1 MTEIKIMID
10 ALDNKHDLNL
20 FPSSIDQLNQYKT
33 WQQTITEDLQSFEK
47 WLKQAHIF
55 NSEHYY
61 LMQKINKYIASNKIH
76 IAFIAEFSRG
86 KSELI
91 NALFF
96 SNYQKRI
103 IPTSSGRTTM
113 CPTEFIYD
121 NSKPT
126 GIELLPIETHVHQVG
141 TEDLIHQKKLWQN
154 IQFDIHND
162 TQMMQAFRHL
172 TETIWVSEE
181 DAEDYGLYD
190 SKNTEYYNLSSEG
203 KVEISRWRHAVI
215 NFPHPLLEQG
225 LVIIDTPGLN
235 AIGSEPE
242 LALRLIPESHIIV
255 FMLAA
260 DTGVT
265 KTDLELWQSHVQPHQ
280 QNSSLVILNKI
291 DTLLDP
297 LKNAQEHEAEIHKQM
312 TQTAKYFNISPE
324 QIYPI
329 SAKQGFLAKIN
340 QDAEAYHKSGLA
352 FLEEILVGT
361 IIPKRQ
367 IILREQIEHLLMRL
381 FKITM
386 HFIAE
391 EKKEITSKII
401 ELNTIEGKD
410 SKQINY
416 TLKKLKVEKE
426 DFNDLS
432 LSYQA
437 MRSMFNKQSSQLLEL
452 LHMLENNQ
460 IDEKSNNIRDQF
472 QNHSSNN
479 LLKKEINSLFTYV
492 EQNLDIIAQH
502 IKEIND
508 SAENIYHK
516 LNGTLA
522 CNLSITEYFDM
533 QAYQKNLHDIHQIY
547 QAQFGGVHFL
557 RFNKAKLTQRFLD
570 TVVTR
575 LRQLFLN
582 LSKNA
587 ESWIK
592 GILTPSDIEM
602 SKQEQKLKEMIEL
615 ITQTSINTDVI
626 NYNKTQLQNKL
637 EECNQ
642 HMFCVQNQQAKILD
656 DLHSTY
662 ATSNTN

>member
-1 MTEIKIMID
+1 V
-10 ALDNKHDLNL
+10 L
-20 FPSSIDQLNQYKT
+20 
-33 WQQTITEDLQSFEK
+33 
-47 WLKQAHIF
+47 
-55 NSEHYY
+55 
-61 LMQKINKYIASNKIH
+61 SNKIH

-96 SNYQKRI
+96 SHYQKRI

-121 NSKPT
+121 NKKPI
-126 GIELLPIETHVHQVG
+126 GIELLPIETHIHQVG
-141 TEDLIHQKKLWQN
+141 TADLINHTNLWQS
-154 IQFDIHND
+154 ISFDVHND
-162 TQMMQAFRHL
+162 VEMTKAFQHL

-181 DAEDYGLYD
+181 DAQAYGLYD
-190 SKNTEYYNLSSEG
+190 AQNTEYYNLNNDG
-203 KVEISRWRHAVI
+203 QVEISRWRHAVI

-265 KTDLELWQSHVQPHQ
+265 KTDLELWRSHVQPHQ

-297 LKNAQEHEAEIHKQM
+297 LKSAQEHTQEIHKQM
-312 TQTAKYFNISPE
+312 TQTAKYFDISPE

-340 QDAEAYHKSGLA
+340 QDTDAYHKSGLA
-352 FLEEILVGT
+352 FLEEVLVST

-367 IILREQIEHLLMRL
+367 TILREQIEHLLMRL
-381 FKITM
+381 FKVSI

-391 EKKEITSKII
+391 EKKEVSGKLSELSII
-401 ELNTIEGKD
+401 ESKD
-410 SKQINY
+410 AKNINY
-416 TLKKLKVEKE
+416 TLKKLKIEKD
-426 DFNDLS
+426 DFNELS
-432 LSYQA
+432 LNYQA

-452 LHMLENNQ
+452 LHALENHK
-460 IDEKSNNIRDQF
+460 IDDQSNAIRQQF
-472 QNHSSNN
+472 KKHTSNS
-479 LLKKEINSLFTYV
+479 LLKQEINTLFTYV

-502 IKEIND
+502 IKDIND
-508 SAENIYHK
+508 AAESIYAK
-516 LNGTLA
+516 LNQDLA
-522 CNLSITEYFDM
+522 CNLSITEHFDM

-557 RFNKAKLTQRFLD
+557 RFNKAKLMQRFLD

-587 ESWIK
+587 EFWIS
-592 GILTPSDIEM
+592 GLLTPSDVAL
-602 SKQEQKLKEMIEL
+602 SKQEKKIKEMIEL
-615 ITQTSINTDVI
+615 VTQTSINTDVI
-626 NYNKTQLQNKL
+626 HYNKTQLELKL
-637 EECNQ
+637 QECNTQ
-642 HMFCVQNQQAKILD
+642 MLYTQNQQTKILN
-656 DLHSTY
+656 DLYINS
-662 ATSNTN
+662 